1 MRAMVLAAGL
11 GTRLRPVTYSLP
23 KPMVPV
29 VNRPVMEHIVRLLA
43 SHDLTEIV
51 ANLHWFP
58 DTIES
63 HFGDGSEF
71 GVSITYSREDELLGT
86 AGGVRKVE
94 DFLGDQ
100 FLVISGDALTDVD
113 LSAMREFHDSHDGI
127 ATLATLRV
135 EDTSEF
141 GVVITDEEGR
151 VQGFQEKPD
160 PAEALSDLANC
171 GIYMFDS
178 TIFDHFPGPG
188 ESKLGGAEDP
198 DGFADWAF
206 DIFPAL
212 LEAGVPFYALEVDA
226 YWNDIGTIPELLS
239 GNFGALEGKIELA
252 LDGVERSPGVWAPES
267 LELDG
272 IECEAPV
279 LIGESCSIGEG
290 ASLEG
295 PLVVAPGSVIGS
307 GARVV
312 RSVLTEGSEVPAQG
326 FAVGAVLGRDA
337 SS

>member
-71 GVSITYSREDELLGT
+71 GVSITYSREAELLGT
-86 AGGVRKVE
+86 AGGVREVE
-94 DFLGDQ
+94 DFLGDE
-100 FLVISGDALTDVD
+100 FLVISGDALTDID
-113 LSAMREFHDSHDGI
+113 LSAMREFHESHDGI

-135 EDTSEF
+135 RDTSEF
-141 GVVITDEEGR
+141 GVVITDEDGR

-178 TIFDHFPGPG
+178 TIFDHFPGPA
-188 ESKLGGAEDP
+188 ESRLGGPDDP

-239 GNFGALEGKIELA
+239 GNFGALEGKVELVF
-252 LDGVERSPGVWAPES
+252 DGAERSPGVWAPES
-267 LELDG
+267 LALDG
-272 IECEAPV
+272 IEFESPV
-279 LIGESCSIGEG
+279 LVGEDCSIGEG
-290 ASLEG
+290 AFLEG
-295 PLVVAPGSVIGS
+295 PLVLGPGSVVGE

-312 RSVLTEGSEVPAQG
+312 RSVLTEAAEVPAQG
-326 FAVGAVLGRDA
+326 FAVGAVLGKNVD
-337 SS
+337 S

>member
-127 ATLATLRV
+127 ATLAALRV

-151 VQGFQEKPD
+151 VQGFQ
-160 PAEALSDLANC
+160 
-171 GIYMFDS
+171 
-178 TIFDHFPGPG
+178 
-188 ESKLGGAEDP
+188 
-198 DGFADWAF
+198 
-206 DIFPAL
+206 
-212 LEAGVPFYALEVDA
+212 
-226 YWNDIGTIPELLS
+226 
-239 GNFGALEGKIELA
+239 
-252 LDGVERSPGVWAPES
+252 
-267 LELDG
+267 
-272 IECEAPV
+272 
-279 LIGESCSIGEG
+279 
-290 ASLEG
+290 
-295 PLVVAPGSVIGS
+295 
-307 GARVV
+307 
-312 RSVLTEGSEVPAQG
+312 
-326 FAVGAVLGRDA
+326 
-337 SS
+337 